1 MQADLCV
8 SFLGWRL
15 YYSRSLSLLGCGTA
29 YIVDFKFPRAPAGI
43 PSGRP
48 RSSGRDRASTAG
60 VVRVPRRRFQR
71 LLSERPTPERSFEA
85 DYFQR
90 TRFEG
95 IAERKLRGR
104 QLTEDGNV
112 EISGRDRR

>member
-1 MQADLCV
+1 L
-8 SFLGWRL
+8 W
-15 YYSRSLSLLGCGTA
+15 YSLL
-29 YIVDFKFPRAPAGI
+29 DFNFPEGARWNTERHAAEFGGEI
-43 PSGRP
+43 GR
-48 RSSGRDRASTAG
+48 
-60 VVRVPRRRFQR
+60 VRVPRRGFQR